1 MRLITQENADCAIVS
16 LGAEE
21 AMILLQPG
29 KMVRNALEDCPGR
42 RDARFLTPLDNSGGV
57 LALLP
62 QEVATALL
70 QAPATHA
77 VEQELQILL
86 FDFPRPLRPVSS
98 QRFHAPPT
106 HNNPPSHGSSHPPDL
121 LP

>member
-1 MRLITQENADCAIVS
+1 MRLITRENAACAIVS

-29 KMVRNALEDCPGR
+29 KMVRQALEHCPGR
-42 RDARFLTPLDNSGGV
+42 QGARFLTPLDNSGGV

-62 QEVATALL
+62 PEVASALL

-86 FDFPRPLRPVSS
+86 FDFPRPIRPVPP
-98 QRFHAPPT
+98 QRFPVPLPYGSPPA
-106 HNNPPSHGSSHPPDL
+106 PDL